1 MLIGK
6 YQSIIPIWLQNN
18 SVVFR
23 VKSKGLHLHKSQL
36 HIIYVVISS
45 LDNGSITFVVR
56 YSKPN
61 RGYWSQVS

>member
-6 YQSIIPIWLQNN
+6 YQSIITIWLQND

-36 HIIYVVISS
+36 HVYVVISC
-45 LDNGSITFVVR
+45 LDNGLIIFVVC

-61 RGYWSQVS
+61 RGYSLVTG